1 MTSELPVHKIYID
14 TRFKTANSK
23 SDSNFYI
30 DLPET
35 YNFPDGTVA
44 YVDEICIPVSWY
56 TIQKGRNDQLYVAA
70 DGVCDFSNPIII
82 PEGKY
87 GIVSLNNAI
96 VDEINARYPNSCIA
110 EPLADVNRIKIVF
123 TGSTV
128 FEFYRDYVLWAFGV
142 KNLHT
147 INALLGNTKDAA
159 FYKDRDYVSSYIDL
173 FPIRNLYLSSPNL
186 GNFKYVT
193 CTGDCTII
201 KKIPVTAGYN
211 QIIFNRC
218 NLESDAIEV
227 SKQSIRQ
234 LQFKLQDA
242 FGNEVEL
249 NGNHWS
255 FTIGFKKR
263 Y

>member
-14 TRFKTANSK
+14 TRFRTANSK
-23 SDSNFYI
+23 SHSNFYI

-56 TIQKGRNDQLYVAA
+56 TIQNGRNNTLFIRA
-70 DGVCDFSNPIII
+70 DGGTIRTLTI

-96 VDEINARYPNSCIA
+96 VDEINAIYPSSCEA
-110 EPLADVNRIKIVF
+110 DPQADVNRIKINF

-128 FEFYRDYVLWAFGV
+128 FEFMTDSQLTLLGSR
-142 KNLHT
+142 NLAT
-147 INALLGNTKDAA
+147 MNSLLGNTKGGQY
-159 FYKDRDYVSSYIDL
+159 YKDHDFISSYVDL

-201 KKIPVTAGYN
+201 KKIPVNAGYN

-227 SKQSIRQ
+227 SKQSIKQ